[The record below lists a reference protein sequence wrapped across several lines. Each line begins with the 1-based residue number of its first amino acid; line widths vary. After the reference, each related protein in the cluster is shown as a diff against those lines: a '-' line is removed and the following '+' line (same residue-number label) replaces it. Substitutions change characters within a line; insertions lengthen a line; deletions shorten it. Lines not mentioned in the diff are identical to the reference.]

1 MHNLLHKTN
10 KNKQKQS
17 RQNEQRKSNVI
28 ISPLHEKVKE
38 TAPQNAQKQEKN
50 TTEPKARNKAAKTA
64 SLFRDTKIKQT
75 PKKQKKNTKH
85 QRKII
90 LNEKCAQCKPEKP
103 QRAPGRQNS
112 AVRQAKRLPRTS
124 PTGQQFFFGFNLKK
138 KMNQSA
144 F

>member
-50 TTEPKARNKAAKTA
+50 TTEPKARNKAVKTA
-64 SLFRDTKIKQT
+64 SLFRVTKIK
-75 PKKQKKNTKH
+75 
-85 QRKII
+85 
-90 LNEKCAQCKPEKP
+90 
-103 QRAPGRQNS
+103 
-112 AVRQAKRLPRTS
+112 
-124 PTGQQFFFGFNLKK
+124 
-138 KMNQSA
+138 
-144 F
+144 